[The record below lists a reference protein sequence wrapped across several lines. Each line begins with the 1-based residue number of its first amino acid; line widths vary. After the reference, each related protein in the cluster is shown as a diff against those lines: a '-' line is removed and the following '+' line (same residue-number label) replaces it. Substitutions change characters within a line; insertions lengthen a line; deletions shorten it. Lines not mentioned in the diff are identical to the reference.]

1 MTRFYEFLPGLLAW
15 LTFVLIIFFAWRFPA
30 YAALFI
36 IIFDIYWLL
45 KTLYLS
51 LHLRSGFRLM
61 REYLRIDWLRA
72 LQARDYPI
80 TPTAPSS
87 WDAVHHL
94 IILPMCGESYDVVR
108 ESFQSLAAANYPREK
123 LIVVLATE
131 ARSGDTD
138 QDTARR
144 ITEEFGNQFF
154 TFLVTTHPA
163 NIHGELPGKG
173 SNETWAA
180 KEALKNLIDPLRI
193 PYDHVLVSVFD
204 VDTQIPRDYFGRLT
218 YVFLTCAHPQHSSF
232 QPIPLFLNNI
242 YKAPALGRVI
252 SFSTTFWNMMQQA
265 RPERLTTFSSHSMP
279 LKALA
284 EVGFWQTNTVSEDS
298 QIFWQCYLHYHGDW
312 RAEPLYYPVSM
323 DANVAPTFW
332 RTIINLY
339 KQQRRWA
346 WGAENVPY
354 VFSGFRHTTRIP
366 WRSKLYWRFNLLEGY
381 HSWATNA
388 LIIFSLGWLPL
399 FLGGAEFNLTLL
411 SHNLPVLTR
420 WILTLTMVGV
430 VTSAILSIVL
440 LPPRPEWFRT
450 RHYFLYFLQWLLMPI
465 TLIIFGAFPAIEAQ
479 TRLMLGG
486 RFRLGFWVTPKSRG

>member
-1 MTRFYEFLPGLLAW
+1 MTRFYEFLPGLLTW

-87 WDAVHHL
+87 WDAVYHL

-131 ARSGDTD
+131 ARSGPAD

-144 ITEEFGNQFF
+144 ITEEFSNQFF

-163 NIHGELPGKG
+163 NLPGELPGKG

-180 KEALKNLIDPLRI
+180 QEALKNLIDPLRI
-193 PYDHVLVSVFD
+193 PYDHILVSVFD

-218 YVFLTCAHPQHSSF
+218 YVFLTCAHPQRSSF

-279 LKALA
+279 LKALV

-354 VFSGFRHTTRIP
+354 VFSGFRNTTRIP

-450 RHYFLYFLQWLLMPI
+450 RHYFLYLLQWLLMPI

-486 RFRLGFWVTPKSRG
+486 KFRLGFWVTPKTRD